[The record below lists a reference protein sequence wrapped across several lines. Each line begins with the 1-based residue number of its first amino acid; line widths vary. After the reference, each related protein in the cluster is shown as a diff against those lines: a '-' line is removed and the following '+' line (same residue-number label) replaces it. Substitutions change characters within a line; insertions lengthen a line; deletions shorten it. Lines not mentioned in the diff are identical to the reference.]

1 LVLQKIQ
8 TFLDAAMTVGLGV
21 RLAELA
27 EDVQSSIDSFPDTPD
42 RRYLHRLELQRDRLA
57 NPDLRLVGAVLRQLC
72 EEDPSRREV
81 LESALEPLLSQHPY
95 LAVLHS
101 RSENR
106 A

>member
-1 LVLQKIQ
+1 VLQKIQ
-8 TFLDAAMTVGLGV
+8 TFLNAAMTVGLGV

-27 EDVQSSIDSFPDTPD
+27 QDIQSSIDTFPDTPD
-42 RRYLHRLELQRDRLA
+42 RRYLHRLEVQRDRLA
-57 NPDLRLVGAVLRQLC
+57 NPDLRLVGAVMRQLC

-95 LAVLHS
+95 LAVLQ
-101 RSENR
+101 RQSESQ